1 MTLAAVTLIELP
13 TRLAASGVYP
23 ETWVFDLSVPLGCIA
38 LRYPIRD
45 GASRPGCEPDSTL
58 PATAVHTSPP
68 SSRHECGQDANRRV
82 RQPWGG
88 KVPFSVSVG
97 RPAFLPVSRE
107 TSGTGPLLSGRRQLA
122 KSSYVSAETGGRQ
135 GPSSDS
141 LTCVP
146 TPSLASLPIR
156 RLTLRDLAACADLS
170 EDRGWPREEHKWGFL
185 LTAGK
190 GYGIDDPE
198 GGLLSA
204 CVVTEYG
211 PQNPALAAI
220 GMVLVAG
227 RHARQG
233 VGRRLMRHVV
243 SAMGTTPLTL
253 HATPNGRPL
262 YEELGFKVTGRAE
275 MVLGHLTPGGPEPE
289 VATRAATAE
298 DLTAILRLDEQ
309 VFGSDRTHIVTR
321 LPAFADQ
328 LRVAEDGGQIIGYAA
343 AWPNMD
349 THVVGPLI
357 ARDTSVAQAL
367 IASLAARTD
376 RPLRTDIDVRHEEL
390 LAWVKERGLQSVAFN
405 SVMAYG
411 IAELPGD
418 WSRRF
423 APVTVAAG

>member
-1 MTLAAVTLIELP
+1 M
-13 TRLAASGVYP
+13 
-23 ETWVFDLSVPLGCIA
+23 
-38 LRYPIRD
+38 
-45 GASRPGCEPDSTL
+45 
-58 PATAVHTSPP
+58 
-68 SSRHECGQDANRRV
+68 
-82 RQPWGG
+82 
-88 KVPFSVSVG
+88 
-97 RPAFLPVSRE
+97 
-107 TSGTGPLLSGRRQLA
+107 
-122 KSSYVSAETGGRQ
+122 
-135 GPSSDS
+135 
-141 LTCVP
+141 P

-190 GYGIDDPE
+190 GYGIDDPD
-198 GGLLSA
+198 GGLVSA

-211 PQNPALAAI
+211 PQERPSLAAI
-220 GMVLVAG
+220 GMVLVAA

-233 VGRRLMRHVV
+233 VGRRLTRHVV
-243 SAMGTTPLTL
+243 SSMGTTPLTL

-275 MVLGHLTPGGPEPE
+275 MVCGRFTPSGPQPT

-298 DLTAILRLDEQ
+298 DLAVILRFDEQ
-309 VFGSDRTHIVTR
+309 AFGTDRTHIVAR

-328 LRVAEDGGQIIGYAA
+328 LRVAEEDGRIIGYAA

-367 IASLAARTD
+367 IASLAAHTD
-376 RPLRTDIDVRHEEL
+376 RPLRTDIDVRHTEL
-390 LAWVKERGLQSVAFN
+390 LAWAKERGLASVAFN
-405 SVMAYG
+405 SVMSYG
-411 IAELPGD
+411 ITELPGD